1 MEGLCA
7 ELHHHKFHPSHQ
19 LYKKSLRDIDIPP
32 RKLLSRRSTLS
43 SIDHVV
49 SDVQFMD
56 SPKSL
61 GGLGTES
68 DTLFQKFLPY
78 NSLDDDDDA
87 DPYSSDHFRM
97 YEFKVRRCTRSR
109 SHDWTDCPFAHPG
122 EKARRR
128 DPRRFHYSGTVCS
141 EFRKG
146 NCSRGDNCEFA
157 HGVFE
162 CWLHPTR
169 YRTEACKDG
178 KNCKRKI
185 CFFAHTPRQL
195 RVLPPSCYESGSSP
209 KNLNNSPIE
218 KKYRNMNH
226 CCVFCHSVSAS
237 PTSTLIGMSH
247 ISPPMSPSL
256 SPPLSPANRNQF
268 SSPMSRYTDRF
279 GSVESSSSGM
289 GQLDPSGLLSYKD
302 ALTELVSSLEA
313 MNVNHE
319 PNSSAAAAAHPHSV
333 NFDGNLPWLDVNF
346 NNNNSYDD
354 HQQFLL
360 SPSTPSPS
368 PISNSRT
375 KFYTREFPS
384 ASPVSSS
391 RLSFVEEP
399 NNNNATNRFY
409 SDSGL
414 CGGPDLGWVND
425 LLT

>member
-43 SIDHVV
+43 TMDST
-49 SDVQFMD
+49 DVFMD

-61 GGLGTES
+61 GADS
-68 DTLFQKFLPY
+68 DTIFQKFLPY
-78 NSLDDDDDA
+78 NSLDDDDD

-128 DPRRFHYSGTVCS
+128 DPRTFHYSGTVCS

-146 NCSRGDNCEFA
+146 NCNRGDNCEFA

-178 KNCKRKI
+178 KNCKRKV

-195 RVLPPSCYESGSSP
+195 RVLPPSCHDSGSSP
-209 KNLNNSPIE
+209 RNSPGHVDH
-218 KKYRNMNH
+218 KKYRNLNH
-226 CCVFCHSVSAS
+226 CVFCHSVSAS

-256 SPPLSPANRNQF
+256 SPPLSPANRTQF
-268 SSPMSRYTDRF
+268 SSPMSRYIDRF
-279 GSVESSSSGM
+279 GSVESSSGM
-289 GQLDPSGLLSYKD
+289 GQQDPAGLMSYKD

-319 PNSSAAAAAHPHSV
+319 PISSAAAAQSA

-346 NNNNSYDD
+346 NNNNIYDD
-354 HQQFLL
+354 QQQFLL

-368 PISNSRT
+368 PISSSRT

-384 ASPVSSS
+384 PSPVSTS

-399 NNNNATNRFY
+399 NNNNATNKY
-409 SDSGL
+409 YNDNGV
-414 CGGPDLGWVND
+414 GGPDLGWVND

>member
-1 MEGLCA
+1 MEGFCA

-43 SIDHVV
+43 TIDN
-49 SDVQFMD
+49 DMFLD

-61 GGLGTES
+61 GGDS
-68 DTLFQKFLPY
+68 DTMFQKFLPY
-78 NSLDDDDDA
+78 NSVDDDNA
-87 DPYSSDHFRM
+87 DPYSSNHFRM

-178 KNCKRKI
+178 KNCKRKV

-195 RVLPPSCYESGSSP
+195 RLLPPPSCHDSGSTDHS
-209 KNLNNSPIE
+209 NT
-218 KKYRNMNH
+218 KYRNLNQ

-256 SPPLSPANRNQF
+256 SPPLSPANHTQF
-268 SSPMSRYTDRF
+268 SSPVSRYTDRF

-289 GQLDPSGLLSYKD
+289 GPLDQDGWMSYKD

-313 MNVNHE
+313 MHVNHE
-319 PNSSAAAAAHPHSV
+319 PVSSAATPTVAQSA

-346 NNNNSYDD
+346 NTSCYDD
-354 HQQFLL
+354 QQQFLL

-368 PISNSRT
+368 PVSSSRT
-375 KFYTREFPS
+375 KFNTREFPS
-384 ASPVSSS
+384 PSLVSTS
-391 RLSFVEEP
+391 RLSFVEET
-399 NNNNATNRFY
+399 NNNNSGTNKY
-409 SDSGL
+409 YNDNGL
-414 CGGPDLGWVND
+414 GGPDLGWVND

>member
-43 SIDHVV
+43 SVD
-49 SDVQFMD
+49 SDVFD
-56 SPKSL
+56 SPKS
-61 GGLGTES
+61 GFGPET

-78 NSLDDDDDA
+78 NSLDDDDA

-162 CWLHPTR
+162 CWLHPSR

-178 KNCKRKI
+178 KNCKRKV

-195 RVLPPSCYESGSSP
+195 RVLPPSCHDSGSSP
-209 KNLNNSPIE
+209 SPRNSPVD
-218 KKYRNMNH
+218 KKYRNLSH

-247 ISPPMSPSL
+247 ISPPVSPSF
-256 SPPLSPANRNQF
+256 SPPLSPAHRTQF
-268 SSPMSRYTDRF
+268 SSPVSRYTDRF
-279 GSVESSSSGM
+279 GGLGSVESSSV
-289 GQLDPSGLLSYKD
+289 GQMDPTGLMSYKD

-319 PNSSAAAAAHPHSV
+319 PVSSPASASHQAH
-333 NFDGNLPWLDVNF
+333 FDGNLPWLDVNF
-346 NNNNSYDD
+346 SNNNGYDD
-354 HQQFLL
+354 QQQFLL
-360 SPSTPSPS
+360 SPSTPLPS
-368 PISNSRT
+368 PISNSRS
-375 KFYTREFPS
+375 KFYAREFPS
-384 ASPVSSS
+384 PSPISTS

-399 NNNNATNRFY
+399 NNNSNNSATNKYY
-409 SDSGL
+409 SDNGL
-414 CGGPDLGWVND
+414 GGGPDLGWVND

>member
-7 ELHHHKFHPSHQ
+7 EQHHHHKYHPSHQ
-19 LYKKSLRDIDIPP
+19 LYLNKKSLRDIDIPP

-43 SIDHVV
+43 IDPENM
-49 SDVQFMD
+49 FMD
-56 SPKSL
+56 SPKSV
-61 GGLGTES
+61 GAES
-68 DTLFQKFLPY
+68 DTLFQKFLPH
-78 NSLDDDDDA
+78 NSLDDDD

-178 KNCKRKI
+178 KNCKRKV

-195 RVLPPSCYESGSSP
+195 RVLPPSCHESSCSP
-209 KNLNNSPIE
+209 RNSNTSPLE
-218 KKYRNMNH
+218 KKYRNLNH
-226 CCVFCHSVSAS
+226 CCVYCHSVSAS

-247 ISPPMSPSL
+247 MSPPMSPSL
-256 SPPLSPANRNQF
+256 SPPLSPANRTQF

-279 GSVESSSSGM
+279 GSVEM
-289 GQLDPSGLLSYKD
+289 GQLDPAGLMSYKG

-313 MNVNHE
+313 MNVNE
-319 PNSSAAAAAHPHSV
+319 VPNSSSSGGVVASHSG
-333 NFDGNLPWLDVNF
+333 NFDGNLNLPWLDVNF
-346 NNNNSYDD
+346 SNSNSYDD
-354 HQQFLL
+354 QQQFLL
-360 SPSTPSPS
+360 SPSTPMSPS
-368 PISNSRT
+368 PVSSSRT

-384 ASPVSSS
+384 PSPVSNS
-391 RLSFVEEP
+391 RLSFGEEA
-399 NNNNATNRFY
+399 NNNGANKYYN
-409 SDSGL
+409 DNGL
-414 CGGPDLGWVND
+414 GGPDLGWVND